1 MAIRK
6 SSISGSGGG
15 SNDFTLSVGVT
26 GNTTYGLD
34 RVYTSG
40 RYTLAFVNSD
50 TTYDIYAIA
59 EDGTYAGYTNGAVL
73 EISANFAEIVVLGA
87 ASNETIIFSYE
98 GTLTAPSTA
107 GDVATAGA
115 FVSGVVTS
123 SLPGIDDT
131 TVVNGGNFAANVVV
145 SFIDQS
151 DAETLAKNVVRSSS
165 TQLVV
170 TRPDAFSPDDSPY
183 TVKVVNPGIPVPSG
197 TNAHLLADSVTA
209 GTNPVWQTTGD
220 LLYNIGAASPD
231 ITLLATDTEETDI
244 DYSVV
249 SGTLPAG
256 ITLVEETGVLSGT
269 FSGSA
274 SEGDSNSVTF
284 KAIDTGGNFLNK
296 AFNFIANAAPVWITA
311 GGALST
317 SPPIGEA
324 YSFQLVA
331 SGGSAG
337 GSLSYT
343 LQSGSLNTGL
353 SISTSGLISGTNT
366 DATGVTATFTIRV
379 TDTAALFTDRE
390 FTSTATPTPLSVDYL
405 VIGGGGGSATNGGGG
420 GAGGY
425 RSNVSG
431 QPSGRGASSEN
442 QLLLVSSTSYSIK
455 VGAGGAGQ
463 ISSNPPPSAGLE
475 SSFASII
482 SNGGGRGGS
491 VSDPNATGGSG
502 GSGGGGTGYG
512 LPSNRPGG
520 AGITGQGFNG
530 GTGYGIPNGLYQGGG
545 GGGGAGANGSN
556 AGYAS
561 GAVGGIGVSSSITG
575 TAITRAGGGGGGA
588 YNNVASGGAGGGGNG
603 GSPGGNG
610 GINTGGGGGGGAS
623 NGQWIGGTGGS
634 GVVIL
639 KYPDSYIA
647 AFSGGVTHDTPDP
660 SPVSGYKITTITAT
674 STTSETVSFAA

>member
-296 AFNFIANAAPVWITA
+296 AFNFIANAAPVWTTA
-311 GGALST
+311 AGALD
-317 SPPIGEA
+317 PAPAPDAA

-331 SGGSAG
+331 AGGSAG

-343 LQSGSLNTGL
+343 LQSGSFNTGL

-390 FTSTATPTPLSVDYL
+390 FTSTATPPSLSVDYL
-405 VIGGGGGSATNGGGG
+405 VIAAGGGSGGEPPGNSNGGAGG

-425 RSNVSG
+425 RTSAGSSG
-431 QPSGRGASSEN
+431 GGASAETI
-442 QLLLVSSTSYSIK
+442 LTLVESTNYTVT
-455 VGAGGAGQ
+455 VGAGGAGGAATQ
-463 ISSNPPPSAGLE
+463 GETGS
-475 SSFASII
+475 
-482 SNGGGRGGS
+482 RGGS
-491 VSDPNATGGSG
+491 SVFATIDTTGGGGGVASYGSGQSG
-502 GSGGGGTGYG
+502 GSGGGAAGNVGTAGPGTTDQGYA
-512 LPSNRPGG
+512 GG
-520 AGITGQGFNG
+520 VGDGSASA
-530 GTGYGIPNGLYQGGG
+530 
-545 GGGGAGANGSN
+545 GGGGAGS
-556 AGYAS
+556 
-561 GAVGGIGVSSSITG
+561 VGGNGNSQTGGNGGSGVSSDITN
-575 TAITRAGGGGGGA
+575 TATTRAGGGAGGGYGSGGSAGSGGGGA
-588 YNNVASGGAGGGGNG
+588 I
-603 GSPGGNG
+603 GSDGSV
-610 GINTGGGGGGGAS
+610 NTGGGGGGINNTIATGK
-623 NGQWIGGTGGS
+623 NGGS
-634 GVVIL
+634 GIVII
-639 KYPDSYIA
+639 KYSDSYTA
-647 AFSGGVTHDTPDP
+647 TFSGGVTHNTPDP

-674 STTSETVSFAA
+674 STTSETVSFAV